1 MSTTIRD
8 YFSIRLEEII
18 SEFPGNT
25 LIIFKGLGLEQ
36 IQQLIIHPNAL
47 LNDLSLLNEGSL
59 DLNALEDKW
68 LDFATSIKSA
78 TKPLIGFYEELLAIR
93 QILSRIQIE
102 KIIVVEN
109 NVLSPWVP
117 CYFPYSEAEALFD
130 YWQEEREAH
139 NCSTCSDVW

>member
-59 DLNALEDKW
+59 DLNALGQSRTKKEQPKCRERGI
-68 LDFATSIKSA
+68 IK
-78 TKPLIGFYEELLAIR
+78 R
-93 QILSRIQIE
+93 
-102 KIIVVEN
+102 
-109 NVLSPWVP
+109 
-117 CYFPYSEAEALFD
+117 
-130 YWQEEREAH
+130 
-139 NCSTCSDVW
+139 